1 MCILHQIPRLSAIC
15 LISSIYKGQFIST
28 GEASEMMQ
36 SGGKKEN
43 LMNTALRQDVAYEFK
58 G

>member
-1 MCILHQIPRLSAIC
+1 MCILHQIPWLSVIC
-15 LISSIYKGQFIST
+15 LISSIFKGQFISI

-43 LMNTALRQDVAYEFK
+43 LMNTALRQDVTYEFK